1 MNKDAYKILFE
12 VEQQQEP
19 DMYQLALVDGVDQEP
34 QPGVWQLWDRYQRGY
49 VIARTLCIDQQ
60 VYALYWHRMGYWGFV
75 NYKVSYIQLCDEC
88 TIDNMAQRREYV
100 SVKNKYGKERK
111 IPLHALGY
119 SVLTTMQYAQRAA
132 AVRNAED
139 HEKVMLGVSY
149 TRLAN
154 Y

>member
-1 MNKDAYKILFE
+1 MNKDAYVLLFE

-19 DMYQLALVDGVDQEP
+19 DLGQLAIVDGVEQES
-34 QPGVWQLWDRYQRGY
+34 GVWQIWARYQRGY
-49 VIARTLCIDQQ
+49 AIARNLHVGQQ
-60 VYALYWHRMGYWGFV
+60 VYALYWHKTGYWGFV
-75 NYKVSYIQLCDEC
+75 NYSVTFISLYDEC
-88 TIDNMAQRREYV
+88 TIDNMAQRREYTIV
-100 SVKNKYGKERK
+100 TNKYGKQRR

-139 HEKVMLGVSY
+139 HDKVLLGAMY
-149 TRLAN
+149 TRLSN

>member
-1 MNKDAYKILFE
+1 MNKDAYKLLFE
-12 VEQQQEP
+12 VDKQQEP
-19 DMYQLALVDGVDQEP
+19 DLCQLAIVDGVEQES
-34 QPGVWQLWDRYQRGY
+34 GVWQLWARYQRGHE
-49 VIARTLCIDQQ
+49 IARKVYPGQQ

-75 NYKVSYIQLCDEC
+75 NYSVTVISLFDEC
-88 TIDNMAQRREYV
+88 TIDNMAQRREYIIV
-100 SVKNKYGKERK
+100 TNKYGKTRR

-139 HEKVMLGVSY
+139 NEKVMLGVAY

-154 Y
+154 S